1 MSMSTNNFMLIGL
14 IIVAVTC
21 IYLLYLNITR
31 VNDTDDLRNNIKT
44 LIQQNKKRDEILNFV
59 IENIED
65 LRNNLHPKSTNHVV
79 SSSPIND
86 TDTTTALDLTSSNV
100 NLLDD
105 YNVYNTYDNSDYFIE
120 LDELQLNNTS
130 EYYNDDVNDVEGLE
144 DDEVVDNVDV
154 SEDKDAVDN
163 VKVVDDEEVVNDV
176 ERLEDEEV
184 VEDKEVVEDTVNT
197 IDVMNYVEKVVVVNN
212 VESEENVKD
221 LNKSLANVKDNVNDI
236 ELLSPTDA
244 SLEDKLQSIIS
255 TVNVV
260 PDITEDSI
268 KALPANTELLKK
280 TYSAEKLKRIAK
292 LMNIKSH
299 GSKKDIASR
308 ISKHLS
314 EKP

>member
-65 LRNNLHPKSTNHVV
+65 LRNNLQPKTNNHLV
-79 SSSPIND
+79 SSSQTNN
-86 TDTTTALDLTSSNV
+86 TDNSTALNLTSSNV

-105 YNVYNTYDNSDYFIE
+105 YNVNNTYDNSDYFIE

-130 EYYNDDVNDVEGLE
+130 EYYNDDINDVEGLE
-144 DDEVVDNVDV
+144 DEEVVNNVDV
-154 SEDKDAVDN
+154 LKDEDAVNDVECLEDKDTVDN
-163 VKVVDDEEVVNDV
+163 VKVVDNVDG
-176 ERLEDEEV
+176 L
-184 VEDKEVVEDTVNT
+184 EVVEDTVNT
-197 IDVMNYVEKVVVVNN
+197 MDVMNNVENVAVVDN
-212 VESEENVKD
+212 VESKEVVED
-221 LNKSLANVKDNVNDI
+221 LNKSLANEKDNVNDM
-236 ELLSPTDA
+236 EVLSPTDA

-255 TVNVV
+255 TVNVI

-268 KALPANTELLKK
+268 KSLPANTELLKK

-314 EKP
+314 EKS

>member
-1 MSMSTNNFMLIGL
+1 MSMSMSTNNFMLIGL

-65 LRNNLHPKSTNHVV
+65 LRNKLQPKSTNHLV
-79 SSSPIND
+79 SSSPINN
-86 TDTTTALDLTSSNV
+86 TDNTTSLDLTTSNV

-105 YNVYNTYDNSDYFIE
+105 YNTNNLFDNSDYFIE

-130 EYYNDDVNDVEGLE
+130 EYYDDADVLKDDNVVDNVESDEDVVVVDNVNILK
-144 DDEVVDNVDV
+144 EVVDNVE
-154 SEDKDAVDN
+154 SE
-163 VKVVDDEEVVNDV
+163 
-176 ERLEDEEV
+176 EDEDV
-184 VEDKEVVEDTVNT
+184 
-197 IDVMNYVEKVVVVNN
+197 IDAVEKVVVVDN
-212 VESEENVKD
+212 VESEEDVKD
-221 LNKSLANVKDNVNDI
+221 LNKSLANEKDNVNDM

-314 EKP
+314 EKS